1 MDLYTYIANNNPYQ
15 AKSILHKFGYSFN
28 NIKTDNDLGLCLKQL
43 VAREG
48 ENAFNDILQNH
59 PDKGVI
65 IESFLNENK
74 DDYQKKSNCNCS
86 EKNFMNFNGQNDNR
100 NSNISKETNVFI
112 LAAALILAAAIIVK
126 N

>member
-1 MDLYTYIANNNPYQ
+1 M
-15 AKSILHKFGYSFN
+15 
-28 NIKTDNDLGLCLKQL
+28 KQL

-65 IESFLNENK
+65 IETFLNENK
-74 DDYQKKSNCNCS
+74 DDYQKKSNCNCA